1 MAVVEKPIGLWLDGA
16 EVPTRAGALKV
27 ISPFNGELVAEVG
40 QAGPADLEAA
50 IASARRTFDT
60 VMRRMPA
67 HEKARILRRT
77 SDLIAERK
85 EDFAR
90 TIALEAG
97 KPIRDARAEVMR
109 SVQVFLFAAEQ
120 IKSMTGEALPMDAAL
135 NGEQRWGLVIRQP
148 IGVVAAIS
156 PFNFPLNL
164 VSHKVAPALAG
175 GNTVVVKP
183 ASKTPISAL
192 KLARTLT
199 DAGLPNGALN
209 VVVGS
214 GGTIGDPLV
223 RDPRINKVS
232 FTGSMEVGEQL
243 LKAAGLKR
251 VTLELGSNSPNIICD
266 DADLELAATA
276 MVRAA
281 FAYAGQVCISA
292 QRLYVQRP
300 VLDRFLECFIPKV
313 RALKLGDPLD
323 ESTDLGPLIDES
335 AIERTIAWVS
345 EARQSGATVAT
356 GGTKR
361 DHFVEPTVLVNPKH
375 DLKVILQEVFAPV
388 ISVLPFDD
396 DDEAIEKAND
406 SIYGLQAGVFTTNID
421 RALRF
426 GRELAVGGVW
436 INESSIYRQDNY
448 PYGGIKSSGL
458 GREGVKYAIEEMTE
472 MKFIGIQTRPAP
484 VVEKQS
490 KKSEG

>member
-1 MAVVEKPIGLWLDGA
+1 MAVAQKAMGTWIDGR
-16 EVPTRAGALKV
+16 EVPTQNDLLKV
-27 ISPFNGELVAEVG
+27 VSPYSGEVVAEVA
-40 QAGPADLEAA
+40 QASQKELDAA
-50 IASARRTFDT
+50 IASARRTFET

-120 IKSMTGEALPMDAAL
+120 IKTMTGEALPMDAAL
-135 NGEQRWGLVIRQP
+135 NGEQRWGMVIRQP

-164 VSHKVAPALAG
+164 VSHKVAPALAA
-175 GNTVVVKP
+175 GNTVVLKP
-183 ASKTPISAL
+183 ASKTPVSAL
-192 KLARTLT
+192 KLAHTLK
-199 DAGLPNGALN
+199 DAGLPDGALN

-214 GGTIGDPLV
+214 GATIGDPLV

-232 FTGSMEVGEQL
+232 FTGSMEVGESL

-292 QRLYVQRP
+292 QRLYVQRT
-300 VLDRFLECFIPKV
+300 VLDRFLDRFIPKV
-313 RALKLGDPLD
+313 QALKLGDPLD

-335 AIERTIAWVS
+335 AIERTIAWIE

-356 GGTKR
+356 GGRQR

-388 ISVLPFDD
+388 LSILPFDD
-396 DDEAIEKAND
+396 DAEAIEKAND
-406 SIYGLQAGVFTTNID
+406 SIYGLQAGVFTRDID
-421 RALRF
+421 RALAFARD
-426 GRELAVGGVW
+426 LAVGGVW

-458 GREGVKYAIEEMTE
+458 GREGVRYAIDEMTE

-484 VVEKQS
+484 AMERPS